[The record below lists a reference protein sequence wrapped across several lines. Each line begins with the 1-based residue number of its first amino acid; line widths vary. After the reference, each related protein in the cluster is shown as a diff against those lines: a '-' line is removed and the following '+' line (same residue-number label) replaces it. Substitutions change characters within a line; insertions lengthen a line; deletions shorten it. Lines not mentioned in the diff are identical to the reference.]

1 MAKIIEGKLMTEIKL
16 LKKFEVAKILNVSMP
31 TLLKIIRNG
40 ELKVVKVGDM
50 ERISSEEV
58 NKYLKKDK

>member
-1 MAKIIEGKLMTEIKL
+1 MRIKMTEIKL
-16 LKKFEVAKILNVSMP
+16 LKKFEVAKILNVSTP

>member
-1 MAKIIEGKLMTEIKL
+1 MTEIKL
-16 LKKFEVAKILNVSMP
+16 LKKFEVAKILNVSTP

>member
-16 LKKFEVAKILNVSMP
+16 LKKFEVAKILNVSTP

>member
-1 MAKIIEGKLMTEIKL
+1 MTDIKL
-16 LKKFEVAKILNVSMP
+16 LKKFEVAKILNVSTP

-40 ELKVVKVGDM
+40 EQKVVKVGDM

>member
-1 MAKIIEGKLMTEIKL
+1 MFQIASQEMTEIKL
-16 LKKFEVAKILNVSMP
+16 LKKFEVAKILNVSTP